1 MPLIQSLTFN
11 IPKRRQTSLW
21 LVYPK
26 LSNAGQNKQGSE
38 KIYIFIVWT
47 VPLSVILAA
56 VVTNVFA
63 EIDCVIKG
71 PGIDTKRTPIFSNFI
86 EWNIDKFLYPYY

>member
-1 MPLIQSLTFN
+1 M
-11 IPKRRQTSLW
+11 SLW

-26 LSNAGQNKQGSE
+26 LSNSGQNKQVSE
-38 KIYIFIVWT
+38 EIYIFILWWT

-56 VVTNVFA
+56 VVFA
-63 EIDCVIKG
+63 MIDCVFKG